1 MKTYKLTFKD
11 RLYFFFQNNESER
24 INYLFPKVYK
34 HQLNWFKEHNIRI
47 PLCFDKYIDNYV
59 KALIFEY
66 EIGGIII

>member
-11 RLYFFFQNNESER
+11 RLYFLFQENESKR

-47 PLCFDKYIDNYV
+47 PLLFDKYINNYV
-59 KALIFEY
+59 KMLIFEY
-66 EIGGIII
+66 EIGGYLV